1 MFVYIYILFLQS
13 RTSRLEINPVTEI
26 SIDDEESLNSERN
39 KRNTTPTSQTNSLTT
54 DENEKLMR
62 EIQIYEKRIQGLID
76 GIGMLK
82 ERVN

>member
-1 MFVYIYILFLQS
+1 LFVYIYILFLQS

>member
-54 DENEKLMR
+54 DENEKLMK

>member
-1 MFVYIYILFLQS
+1 MYIYILFLQS

>member
-1 MFVYIYILFLQS
+1 
-13 RTSRLEINPVTEI
+13 
-26 SIDDEESLNSERN
+26 LNSERN
-39 KRNTTPTSQTNSLTT
+39 KQNTTPISQTSSLTT

-82 ERVN
+82 ERVNLKKKTSFYLFNI

>member
-1 MFVYIYILFLQS
+1 LYIYILFLQS